1 MANNNDW
8 LDAMIRDYARGYL
21 FTQMAIGCLF
31 LVFILALAGSVL
43 VLVITSYLQRG
54 H

>member
-8 LDAMIRDYARGYL
+8 LDAMIRDYAKGYL
-21 FTQMAIGCLF
+21 FTQMAIGCLG
-31 LVFILALAGSVL
+31 VYPRVGRIGIGPSD
-43 VLVITSYLQRG
+43 

>member
-8 LDAMIRDYARGYL
+8 LDEMIRDYAKGYL
-21 FTQMAIGCLF
+21 FTHMVIGCLF
-31 LVFILALAGSVL
+31 LVFILALAGSVV